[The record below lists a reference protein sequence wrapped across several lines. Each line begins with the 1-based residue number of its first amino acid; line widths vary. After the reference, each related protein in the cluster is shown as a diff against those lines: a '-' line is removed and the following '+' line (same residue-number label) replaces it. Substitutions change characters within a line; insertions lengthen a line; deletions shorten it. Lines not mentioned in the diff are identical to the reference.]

1 MAESAIEANQI
12 ESNRMEWNGFES
24 NPHRTRHNLNAIRFI

>member
-12 ESNRMEWNGFES
+12 ESNGFEWNGFES
-24 NPHRTRHNLNAIRFI
+24 NPHRTRHNLNAISFI

>member
-12 ESNRMEWNGFES
+12 ESNGFEWNGFES
-24 NPHRTRHNLNAIRFI
+24 SPHRTRHNLNAIRFI